1 MRRPK
6 DFTPSCIIVL
16 MRSRLLLLLL
26 VACKQEAPAP
36 TQKLEL
42 VEAPG
47 AGDIAPIVVDALASA
62 GKDHKQLLVYVGAE
76 WCEPC
81 VRFHKAAESGQL
93 DAELG
98 KLRLLV
104 FDADRDGDALDK
116 AGYKYELI
124 PLFAFPKPDGTSSGK
139 QIEGAIK
146 GDGAVAQIMP
156 RLRELVGP

>member
-1 MRRPK
+1 M
-6 DFTPSCIIVL
+6 PSCIIVV
-16 MRSRLLLLLL
+16 MRWLCVLL
-26 VACKQEAPAP
+26 VLAACKEEPPAP
-36 TQKLEL
+36 VPKLEL

-62 GKDHKQLLVYVGAE
+62 AKDHKQLLVYVGAE

-104 FDADRDGDALDK
+104 FDADRDGDALAK
-116 AGYKYELI
+116 ANYKSELI
-124 PLFAFPKPDGTSSGK
+124 PLFALPHPDGTSSGK
-139 QIEGAIK
+139 QIEGSIK
-146 GDGAVAQIMP
+146 GDGAVAQITP